1 MTTWVETPRE
11 GRDRGLTGILRA
23 WVAVLVSPRRFFRD
37 GVAPGDQ
44 APGLLFA
51 ISVAL
56 VYQSLQFVFAPATI
70 PVIGGGPVASALVAL
85 LVIAL
90 FVAPALLH
98 LTAAIQTALLI
109 PLLSQRAGVSE
120 TVQVIAYATAPCAFA
135 AVPILSVLIPG
146 FSIPVLRAICAVYG
160 AVLLAVGI
168 SEVHQT
174 SLPKAILATAV
185 PSGVVFGY
193 AFGGF
198 QALSNINAALMTV
211 LG

>member
-11 GRDRGLTGILRA
+11 GRDRGVAGVLRA
-23 WVAVLVSPRRFFRD
+23 WVAVLVRPRQFFRD

-56 VYQSLQFVFAPATI
+56 VYQSLQYALTPSTI
-70 PVIGGGPVASALVAL
+70 PAIEGGPVVSAVVAL

-109 PLLSQRAGVSE
+109 PLLSRRAGVSE
-120 TVQVIAYATAPCAFA
+120 TVQVIAYAAAPCALA
-135 AVPILSVLIPG
+135 SLPIPG
-146 FSIPVLRAICAVYG
+146 LRALCAVYG
-160 AVLLAVGI
+160 AALLAIGI

-174 SLPKAILATAV
+174 SLAKAVLASAV
-185 PSGVVFGY
+185 PAGVVFGY

-198 QALSNINAALMTV
+198 RAVSDLAAALALV
-211 LG
+211 

>member
-11 GRDRGLTGILRA
+11 GRDRGVTGIFRA
-23 WVAVLVSPRRFFRD
+23 WIAVLVRPRQFFRD

-51 ISVAL
+51 IAVAL
-56 VYQSLQFVFAPATI
+56 VYQSLQYAFAPATI
-70 PVIGGGPVASALVAL
+70 PAIEGGPVVSAVVAL

-109 PLLSQRAGVSE
+109 PLLSRRAGVSE
-120 TVQVIAYATAPCAFA
+120 TVQVIAYAAAPCALA
-135 AVPILSVLIPG
+135 SIPIPG
-146 FSIPVLRAICAVYG
+146 LRALCAVYG
-160 AVLLAVGI
+160 AILLAIGI

-174 SLPKAILATAV
+174 SLAKAALASAV
-185 PSGVVFGY
+185 PAGVVFGY

-198 QALSNINAALMTV
+198 EAVSSLAATLSLV
-211 LG
+211 

>member
-1 MTTWVETPRE
+1 M
-11 GRDRGLTGILRA
+11 
-23 WVAVLVSPRRFFRD
+23 LVHPRRFFRD

-51 ISVAL
+51 IFVAL
-56 VYQSLQFVFAPATI
+56 VYQSLQFAVSPATI
-70 PVIGGGPVASALVAL
+70 PTIEGGPVASAVVAL

-109 PLLSQRAGVSE
+109 PLLSERAGVSE

-135 AVPILSVLIPG
+135 AVPIPKLLTAGFEIPG
-146 FSIPVLRAICAVYG
+146 IRAVCAAYG
-160 AVLLAVGI
+160 AVLLVIGI

-174 SLPKAILATAV
+174 SVPKAILASFV
-185 PSGVVFGY
+185 PAGVIFGY
-193 AFGGF
+193 AFRGF
-198 QALSNINAALMTV
+198 EAFSTTVSVLATALT
-211 LG
+211 